1 MMPSARAAVVTVLSD
16 KRTMSGHPATVRKYW
31 TENGNSDKMIIG
43 RQGGH
48 L

>member
-1 MMPSARAAVVTVLSD
+1 MMPFARAAAATVLSG

-31 TENGNSDKMIIG
+31 TENGNADKMIVG
-43 RQGGH
+43 RKGGH